1 MNMVSTVLNLF
12 DFTALSEILRFS
24 RSNIPYFM
32 NYGFNGPTIAA
43 GKNQTK
49 KM

>member
-1 MNMVSTVLNLF
+1 
-12 DFTALSEILRFS
+12 
-24 RSNIPYFM
+24 M

-49 KM
+49 KMQKSNEQKTRISHDKYQCIKLSKH